1 MSLKLQIIHI
11 PEGELLAETLYTLPE
26 DGGLVGRAPEC
37 TVPLPDSSKT
47 ISSRHARLYRES
59 DLWLIEDMSING
71 LFINQSSTPLGT
83 NRRHTLVD
91 GDILSCGDYRIM
103 VNLFSPDVSLT
114 PETSYE
120 DDNQNSTDNDPF
132 AQQQIPQKQSSYALD
147 DPFNDHSQPEPQA
160 TIQEEP
166 QVSSLQT
173 AEIQPL
179 PEQGNSNGFLDQ
191 DRNQLINILESP
203 EQDVSV
209 PEITSHHYQAQPV
222 QPEAIHQQEEPS
234 TLTHKSEIQVL
245 PYPHPSRQEQ
255 QELQQLRQENQ
266 RLKELLKKR
275 TRLQK
280 KMIYHCMGEALDQT
294 LTDFSPAYL
303 ESLFDDYS
311 DKKQGLLRKRD
322 NWRLYTR
329 HFQRVMKEQTTRL
342 TFTARFQAAMSKLQE
357 KET

>member
-37 TVPLPDSSKT
+37 AVSLPDSSKT
-47 ISSRHARLYRES
+47 LSSRHARLYRES
-59 DLWLIEDMSING
+59 DLWLIEDLSING
-71 LFINQSSTPLGT
+71 LFINQSSSPLGK
-83 NRRHTLVD
+83 NRRHTLTD

-103 VNLFSPDVSLT
+103 TNLFAPDVSLT
-114 PETSYE
+114 PETSYGE
-120 DDNQNSTDNDPF
+120 DSQDSADNDPF
-132 AQQQIPQKQSSYALD
+132 AQPQAHQRHSSNALD
-147 DPFNDHSQPEPQA
+147 DPFHDHSQPELQT
-160 TIQEEP
+160 TIQEDP

-179 PEQGNSNGFLDQ
+179 PEQGDSNGFLDQ
-191 DRNQLINILESP
+191 DRSQLINILESP
-203 EQDVSV
+203 EQDLSV
-209 PEITSHHYQAQPV
+209 PGITI
-222 QPEAIHQQEEPS
+222 QPEPVRQQDVVS
-234 TLTHKSEIQVL
+234 TKKTSGEIQVL
-245 PYPHPSRQEQ
+245 AYPHQSQQEQ

-280 KMIYHCMGEALDQT
+280 KMIYHGMGEALNQT
-294 LTDFSPAYL
+294 LMDFSPEYL

-311 DKKQGLLRKRD
+311 GKRQGLLRKRD
-322 NWRLYTR
+322 NWQLYTR
-329 HFQRVMKEQTTRL
+329 HFKRVMKEQTIRL
-342 TFTARFQAAMSKLQE
+342 TFTARFQAAMGKLQE